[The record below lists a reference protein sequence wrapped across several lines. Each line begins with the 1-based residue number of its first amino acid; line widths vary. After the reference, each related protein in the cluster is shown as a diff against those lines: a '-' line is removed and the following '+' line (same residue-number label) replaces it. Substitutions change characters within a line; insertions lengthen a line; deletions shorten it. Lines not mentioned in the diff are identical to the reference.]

1 MENTITKNNQ
11 MTPEQQREQIIL
23 AIGMLEGASWME
35 LSKQTTPEMLDSIA
49 SMLRKA
55 IGLEVIK

>member
-1 MENTITKNNQ
+1 MENTVEKTNQ

-35 LSKQTTPEMLDSIA
+35 PSKQATPEMLDSIA

-55 IGLEVIK
+55 IGLEVVK

>member
-1 MENTITKNNQ
+1 MENTLTKNNQ
-11 MTPEQQREQIIL
+11 MTPKQQREQIIL

-35 LSKQTTPEMLDSIA
+35 LNKQTTPEMLDSIA

-55 IGLEVIK
+55 IGLEVVK